1 MHICKEVLICRLV
14 IEFLSCETCFGFDG
28 SRTEGDFVLHFQL
41 DLHHT
46 LGSDPPPASAL
57 LMGVV

>member
-1 MHICKEVLICRLV
+1 M